1 MVYLGALFSLLIE
14 DQCLI
19 KVVESAIFDT
29 FDSNIAS
36 LGFVILSDLVPFPG
50 LSSSGD
56 QVLGECTLPVWR
68 CILSPPPSQL
78 LGFLGALV
86 TVLSQVCRVSPLG
99 G

>member
-36 LGFVILSDLVPFPG
+36 LGFVILSDLVPFPFPSCNTG
-50 LSSSGD
+50 R
-56 QVLGECTLPVWR
+56 W
-68 CILSPPPSQL
+68 ILYH
-78 LGFLGALV
+78 
-86 TVLSQVCRVSPLG
+86 
-99 G
+99 